1 MALGRIRE
9 WASSGDDS
17 ASSAAAASAGA
28 AADRAEA
35 IVEQRPELLVAGAFA
50 GGLVLARV
58 IAALGG
64 RR

>member
-17 ASSAAAASAGA
+17 PVSSAAASAGA

-35 IVEQRPELLVAGAFA
+35 LVERRPELLVAGAFA

>member
-9 WASSGDDS
+9 WASLGSGS
-17 ASSAAAASAGA
+17 PASAAAASAVT
-28 AADRAEA
+28 AADRAGALAE
-35 IVEQRPELLVAGAFA
+35 ERPELLVAGAFA

>member
-1 MALGRIRE
+1 MAFERIRQ
-9 WASSGDDS
+9 AAASGDDS
-17 ASSAAAASAGA
+17 PTTAAAASAASA
-28 AADRAEA
+28 AERAEVL
-35 IVEQRPELLVAGAFA
+35 VEQRPELLVAGAFA

>member
-1 MALGRIRE
+1 MALARIRE
-9 WASSGDDS
+9 WASPGDDS
-17 ASSAAAASAGA
+17 PTSAAAASAGA

-35 IVEQRPELLVAGAFA
+35 IAEQRPELLVAGAFA